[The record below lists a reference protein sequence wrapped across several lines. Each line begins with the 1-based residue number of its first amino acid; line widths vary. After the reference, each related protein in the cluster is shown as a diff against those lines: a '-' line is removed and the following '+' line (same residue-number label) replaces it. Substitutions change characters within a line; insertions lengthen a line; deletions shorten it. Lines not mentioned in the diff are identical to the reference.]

1 MAQDRPDILEL
12 LRTVEV
18 FLQERAMPALDG
30 ELAFHARVSANLL
43 RIAGRELRDGPAMD
57 AAEAERLRD
66 LLGSDA
72 PLGEQTRR
80 LAAAIR
86 DGSLDGRMADVRA
99 HVRQSVEDKLRV
111 TNPGYLED

>member
-1 MAQDRPDILEL
+1 MAQDRPDLLEL

-18 FLQERAMPALDG
+18 FLQERAMPALEG
-30 ELAFHARVSANLL
+30 ELAFQARVSANLL
-43 RIAGRELRDGPAMD
+43 RIAQRELRDGPAMD
-57 AAEAERLRD
+57 AAAAARLRA
-66 LLGSDA
+66 LLGSDG
-72 PLGEQTRR
+72 PLDEQTRR

-86 DGSLDGRMADVRA
+86 DGSLDGRMAEVNS